1 MKHLKV
7 RALNRLKKALTE
19 RQRQLI
25 DEIRDELEQSDSQ
38 HHKDLAGMVS
48 DIGDASL
55 ANMLVDIDAAI
66 IDRHVRELRDLEA
79 ADARI
84 KDCSYGLCAEC
95 GDEIPAERLDAYP
108 TAQRCVRCQEAR
120 EKAYAHELTPKL

>member
-7 RALNRLKKALTE
+7 RALNRLKKSLAE

-25 DEIRDELEQSDSQ
+25 EEIRTELQQSDSQ

-48 DIGDASL
+48 DIGDASV

-66 IDRHVRELRDLEA
+66 VDRHVRELRDLEA
-79 ADARI
+79 AGARI
-84 KDCSYGLCAEC
+84 KDRSYGLCIDC
-95 GDEIPAERLDAYP
+95 GEEIPAGRLDAYP
-108 TAQRCVRCQEAR
+108 IAERCVRCQGAHER
-120 EKAYAHELTPKL
+120 GYAHELMPKL